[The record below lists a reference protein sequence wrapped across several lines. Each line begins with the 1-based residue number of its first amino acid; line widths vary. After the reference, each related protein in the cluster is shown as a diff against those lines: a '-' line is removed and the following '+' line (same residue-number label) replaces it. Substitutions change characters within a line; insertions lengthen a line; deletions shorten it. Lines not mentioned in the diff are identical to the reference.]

1 MMKHHIASEA
11 VSALIDG
18 FDCVVMVD
26 DASTDNARLRRDAMR
41 LCSVLPVVVV
51 QSADAQWWDGMI
63 PPGVERYSAALP
75 LNADDAEGLAA
86 FLGQRG
92 VRHPLLWFGEP
103 GTADVLS
110 DAWPNALRVIH
121 LSSTAAV
128 VDGAS
133 RRPAQCADLFIAD
146 DEAGATRARTEFGN
160 GVSVAV
166 IADDKADTQA
176 TPSRPIAF
184 SDASLGVALAPTILH
199 ALVHRLPW
207 WDFHIAGDGA
217 RLDAEWDVLR
227 SHPNVRDHGALG
239 DAAAASMLK
248 DATAVL
254 LPCVAPDDVDAAAA
268 VSLDQRGVS
277 GVPIIASPALGQ
289 AAGVTLASSLDAFG
303 DNLRRA
309 WAYANLT
316 HSARASN
323 WLESL
328 AEAVHARVRTMLAA
342 PVHGRLNI
350 LMLYDDHST
359 FTSTVREHLESFAA
373 YSRHSFHY
381 MPATSTPIPSSESF
395 DIDLSIFDA
404 IIVHY
409 SVRLSLPDFLQARI
423 AAKIERFHGLKFLFI
438 QDEYETTETAR
449 SWMERLGFDIVYTCV
464 PPAGR
469 EYVYPAH
476 RLPRI
481 EFRSTL
487 TGYVPLD
494 SAIDNYALPIE
505 ARSVRIA
512 YRGRML
518 PYRYGTLGWEK
529 YRIGVDVKR
538 MAEERGISVDIEVDD
553 CKRIYGSDWYR
564 FLGSARATLGTESG
578 SNVFDFDGSVASRI
592 NEMLAADP
600 ETPFK
605 KVFDEVLAPLEPRI
619 RMNQISPKIFEA
631 ARLRTALILF
641 EGEYSGIIKPYE
653 HYLPLRSDYS
663 NIDEVLAALEDI
675 PRLQAMTD
683 RVYRD
688 LITSGKYSYQAF
700 VRGIDADIE
709 SRWLRGPRNRIFAA
723 PAMICNARGDI
734 TRLPAD
740 QAAAWALFDE
750 VLTSTTT
757 RFQSS
762 ALFTPYVPPPPPE
775 MTISEHLRLVVK
787 RVRSRIGPLRSL
799 PGRVLLRLMRMRV
812 FVRAFRPLWH
822 MLPARLRRS
831 FVALLWH

>member
-1 MMKHHIASEA
+1 MMKHRIASEA

-18 FDCVVMVD
+18 FDCVVMLD
-26 DASTDNARLRRDAMR
+26 DTLAHNVRLRRDAMR
-41 LCSVLPVVVV
+41 LRLVLPVVIV
-51 QSADAQWWDGMI
+51 QPPDVRWPDGVMPAGI
-63 PPGVERYSAALP
+63 ERYAAALP
-75 LNADDAEGLAA
+75 LNADAIEAFAA

-92 VRHPLLWFGEP
+92 VRRPLLWFNESGAA
-103 GTADVLS
+103 GVLS
-110 DAWPNALRVIH
+110 DAWPNALRVMH
-121 LSSTAAV
+121 LSSTAAA

-133 RRPAQCADLFIAD
+133 QRLVDCADLFIAD
-146 DEAGATRARTEFGN
+146 DEAGAIRARTEFGS

-166 IADDKADTQA
+166 IADDMADTQA
-176 TPSRPIAF
+176 TLLRPIAF
-184 SDASLGVALAPTILH
+184 SDASLGVALAPEILH
-199 ALVHRLPW
+199 ALAHRLPW
-207 WDFHIAGDGA
+207 WDFHIAGDGT
-217 RLDAEWDVLR
+217 RLDAEWDILR
-227 SHPNVRDHGALG
+227 SHDNVREHGALV
-239 DAAAASMLK
+239 DAVAASLLK

-254 LPCVAPDDVDAAAA
+254 LPCAAPEDVDATAATR
-268 VSLDQRGVS
+268 LDERGVS
-277 GVPIIASPALGQ
+277 GLPIIASPALGQ

-316 HSARASN
+316 RSAHACN
-323 WLESL
+323 WLEGV
-328 AEAVHARVRTMLAA
+328 ADAVHARVRTMLAA

-409 SVRLSLPDFLQARI
+409 SVRLALPDYLQARI

-449 SWMERLGFDIVYTCV
+449 CWMERLGFDIVYTCV

-469 EYVYPAH
+469 EYVYPSH

-518 PYRYGTLGWEK
+518 PYRFGTLGWEK

-538 MAEERGISVDIEVDD
+538 LAEARGVPVDIEVDD

-578 SNVFDFDGSVASRI
+578 SNVFDFDGSVARRV

-600 ETPFK
+600 ETPFE
-605 KVFDEVLAPLEPRI
+605 KVFGEVLAPLEARI

-653 HYLPLRSDYS
+653 HYLPLRCDYS

-700 VRGIDADIE
+700 VQGIDADIE
-709 SRWLRGPRNRIFAA
+709 GRWLRGPRNRIFAA
-723 PAMICNARGDI
+723 PTMICNARGDV
-734 TRLPAD
+734 TRLPPD

-762 ALFTPYVPPPPPE
+762 ALFEPPRPPE
-775 MTISEHLRLVVK
+775 IPISEHLRLVMR
-787 RVRSRIGPLRSL
+787 RVLSRIGPPRSL
-799 PGRVLLRLMRMRV
+799 PGRVLLRLMRMRA

-831 FVALLWH
+831 LVALLWH

>member
-1 MMKHHIASEA
+1 MMKHDIASEA
-11 VSALIDG
+11 ISALIDG
-18 FDCVVMVD
+18 FDCVVMLD
-26 DASTDNARLRRDAMR
+26 DSSTHSVRLQRDAMR
-41 LCSVLPVVVV
+41 LRLVLPVIVV
-51 QSADAQWWDGMI
+51 QTPELQWPNGEI
-63 PPGVERYSAALP
+63 PAGIERYAAALP
-75 LNADDAEGLAA
+75 LNADDVEAFAA

-92 VRHPLLWFGEP
+92 VRRPLLWFGEP
-103 GTADVLS
+103 GAADVLS

-121 LSSTAAV
+121 LSSPVAV
-128 VDGAS
+128 VDAAS
-133 RRPAQCADLFIAD
+133 RKPVDCADLFVAD
-146 DEAGATRARTEFGN
+146 DEAGAIRARTEFGS
-160 GVSVAV
+160 GVSVVV
-166 IADDKADTQA
+166 IADDTADTQA
-176 TPSRPIAF
+176 TLARPIAF
-184 SDASLGVALAPTILH
+184 SDASLGVALAPAILH
-199 ALVHRLPW
+199 AVVHRLPW

-217 RLDAEWDVLR
+217 RLDAEWEILR

-239 DAAAASMLK
+239 HAAIASMLTE
-248 DATAVL
+248 ATAVL
-254 LPCVAPDDVDAAAA
+254 LPCTAPEDVDAAAA
-268 VSLDQRGVS
+268 ARLDERSAS
-277 GVPIIASPALGQ
+277 GLPIIASPALGR

-316 HSARASN
+316 RSAHACT
-323 WLESL
+323 WLESV
-328 AEAVHARVRTMLAA
+328 AEAVHARFRAMLAA

-395 DIDLSIFDA
+395 DIDLAIFDA

-449 SWMERLGFDIVYTCV
+449 RWMERLGFDIVYTCV

-469 EYVYPAH
+469 EYVYPSH

-538 MAEERGISVDIEVDD
+538 MVEERGISVDIEVDD

-578 SNVFDFDGSVASRI
+578 SNVFDFDGAVTSRI

-600 ETPFK
+600 ETPFE

-641 EGEYSGIIKPYE
+641 EGEYSGIIKPHE

-683 RVYRD
+683 RAYRD

-700 VRGIDADIE
+700 VQGIDADIE

-723 PAMICNARGDI
+723 PAMICNARGDV

-757 RFQSS
+757 RYQSS
-762 ALFTPYVPPPPPE
+762 ALFTPYAPPPPPE
-775 MTISEHLRLVVK
+775 MRISEHLRIVMR
-787 RVRSRIGPLRSL
+787 RVRSRIGSPRSL
-799 PGRVLLRLMRMRV
+799 PGRVLLRLMRMRA
-812 FVRAFRPLWH
+812 FVHAFRPLWH

-831 FVALLWH
+831 LVALLWH